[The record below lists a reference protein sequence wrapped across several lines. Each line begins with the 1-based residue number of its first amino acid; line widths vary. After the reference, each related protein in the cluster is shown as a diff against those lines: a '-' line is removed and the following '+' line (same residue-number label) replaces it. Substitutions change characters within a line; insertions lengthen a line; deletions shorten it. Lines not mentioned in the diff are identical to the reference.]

1 MSFSSRMT
9 DTSRSTPRRLSPL
22 DWALQLSVY
31 TALWAI
37 PFALFFGVMNGG
49 TREVFVLCYR
59 VSLVF
64 SLFIRAA
71 LLLTETFVAPR
82 LYAAERLGR
91 GHWATDGAIYVV
103 ASIIAAY
110 LAAIVVNRFVWST
123 FLDGPR
129 AWLVTGLFT
138 LLFSILFT
146 GIAYARV
153 FYRQALERAAQVERI
168 RAELAQAELRA
179 LRAQINPH
187 FLFNTL
193 NTIAA
198 LINENPSDAE
208 DVVTRLAEVFRYVL
222 TSAQREHSRFGDEL
236 EFLRSYLEI
245 ERSRLGERLTLI
257 ETIEPDLESILIPSL
272 LLQPLVENAV
282 RYAVAGRTGGGRI
295 TLAAHRTGESLVVEI
310 TDDGPGFVTSATPQG
325 HGVGLES
332 VRERLRLAGPGHA
345 FVIHSSPETGTRAV
359 LTFPLSPVSH
369 RPAALIPTE
378 APRCG

>member
-1 MSFSSRMT
+1 MT
-9 DTSRSTPRRLSPL
+9 DTSRSTPRRLRPL
-22 DWALQLSVY
+22 DWVLQLTVY

-37 PFALFFGVMNGG
+37 PFALFFGLMNGG
-49 TREVFVLCYR
+49 TLEVFVVCYR

-64 SLFIRAA
+64 ALFIRAA

-82 LYAAERLGR
+82 LHAAEQMER

-103 ASIIAAY
+103 ASIVASY
-110 LAAIVVNRFVWST
+110 FAAIVVNRFVWST
-123 FLDGPR
+123 FLEGPR
-129 AWLVTGLFT
+129 AWLVTGLFS
-138 LLFSILFT
+138 LLFSILFA

-198 LINENPSDAE
+198 LINENPRDAE

-257 ETIEPDLESILIPSL
+257 EAIEPGLETIPVPSL

-282 RYAVAGRTGGGRI
+282 RYAVAGRAGGGSI
-295 TLAAHRTGESLVVEI
+295 MLAARRDGESLVVEI
-310 TDDGPGFVTSATPQG
+310 ADDGPGFVAGAPPQG

-345 FVIHSSPETGTRAV
+345 FAIHSSPETGTRAV
-359 LTFPLSPVSH
+359 LTFPLSPVAH
-369 RPAALIPTE
+369 RPAAQIPTE
-378 APRCG
+378 AAPCD